1 MRKRKLKYIT
11 KENGIRMIYGMM
23 NYENVILVRYHS
35 NSNYIGIDHRLVY
48 IHIRKLQTFEKEGDK
63 MKYTPGP
70 WRDYWGEANDGK
82 QIFQIHKENDSTKIM
97 QGSKSDTDTSL
108 KELEADVKLIAAAP
122 ELLEIAI
129 EIEKI
134 VKQGKI
140 VNSLDADS
148 NENLE
153 TITRLRKIINKAKG
167 ELNELHSK

>member
-1 MRKRKLKYIT
+1 
-11 KENGIRMIYGMM
+11 
-23 NYENVILVRYHS
+23 
-35 NSNYIGIDHRLVY
+35 
-48 IHIRKLQTFEKEGDK
+48 

-70 WRDYWGEANDGK
+70 WEAIVDDSPP
-82 QIFQIHKENDSTKIM
+82 QIFYKAIIALLENNGQRRVTVFQEHDRMVTEEE
-97 QGSKSDTDTSL
+97 QVPN
-108 KELEADVKLIAAAP
+108 AQLIAAAP